1 MYDAIPYATRYQN
14 MRQLS
19 IPLHTV
25 RYQTIQC
32 DLIIILQVGMNLHCR
47 VTRINMER
55 LQLDLTCRS
64 SDLLDKE
71 GKYRFRSV
79 SVFLSFRWI
88 NLRLVCTSWKPLR
101 LFFLYTFLWFSVLC
115 LLFNNLSSEVFT
127 NAADQRFE
135 RANQANRNQSKNSL
149 FCKRTPW
156 HIGTV

>member
-1 MYDAIPYATRYQN
+1 MYDAIPYATRYQS
-14 MRQLS
+14 MWQLS

-25 RYQTIQC
+25 PYQTIRC

-88 NLRLVCTSWKPLR
+88 KLRLVCTSWKPWR
-101 LFFLYTFLWFSVLC
+101 IFFCLTFHWFPVLW
-115 LLFNNLSSEVFT
+115 LLLHNLSSQVLT
-127 NAADQRFE
+127 NAADQRLE
-135 RANQANRNQSKNSL
+135 RANQAKPI
-149 FCKRTPW
+149 KRT
-156 HIGTV
+156 GTPV